1 MKFRDYA
8 ANETSL
14 LISRLLAKRSK
25 KSSADLQA
33 FSEAL
38 EHTAHAFE
46 ETLASWAKIDQD
58 QEVADLIERLTAAAA
73 AQAQAMAQRTKA
85 DSQAEMDAARKE
97 RQAPRRGAGRQTA
110 RTRERRACETRQ
122 GARRGALA
130 VACG

>member
-33 FSEAL
+33 FREAL

-46 ETLASWAKIDQD
+46 DTLASWAKIDQD
-58 QEVADLIERLTAAAA
+58 QEVADLIERLTAAALG
-73 AQAQAMAQRTKA
+73 
-85 DSQAEMDAARKE
+85 S
-97 RQAPRRGAGRQTA
+97 PP
-110 RTRERRACETRQ
+110 
-122 GARRGALA
+122 
-130 VACG
+130 